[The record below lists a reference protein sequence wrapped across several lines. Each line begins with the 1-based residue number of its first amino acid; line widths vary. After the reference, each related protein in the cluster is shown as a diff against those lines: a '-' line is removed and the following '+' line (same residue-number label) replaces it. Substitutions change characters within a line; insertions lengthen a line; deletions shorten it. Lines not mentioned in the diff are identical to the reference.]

1 MSFPF
6 YHKKQ
11 TALFCCLSLFLPKL
25 ELMALVRAI
34 AAPIRKRRT
43 PGTRTLKTWVAVL
56 GSTVLNPFLG
66 EELPATPATPTL

>member
-1 MSFPF
+1 
-6 YHKKQ
+6 
-11 TALFCCLSLFLPKL
+11 
-25 ELMALVRAI
+25 MALVRAI